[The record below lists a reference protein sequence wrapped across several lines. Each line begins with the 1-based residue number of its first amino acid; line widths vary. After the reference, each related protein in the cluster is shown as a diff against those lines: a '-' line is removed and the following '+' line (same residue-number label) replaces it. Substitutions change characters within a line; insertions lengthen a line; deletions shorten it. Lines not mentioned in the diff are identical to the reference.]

1 MRAELELA
9 VRYYETDQMGIV
21 HHSNYIR
28 YFECGRSD
36 MMAKYGLPIERIETE
51 GVMLPV
57 VAVECRYRKSA
68 VMGDTVR
75 IVSRIDKVPLAKLVV
90 RNEVYNQ
97 RGELLADGSVTLGF
111 IDAETRHP
119 VRCPEKLAAVI
130 RASMETDGKDTDSTV
145 GKNI

>member
-1 MRAELELA
+1 M
-9 VRYYETDQMGIV
+9 RYYETDQMGIV

-145 GKNI
+145 GKNSV